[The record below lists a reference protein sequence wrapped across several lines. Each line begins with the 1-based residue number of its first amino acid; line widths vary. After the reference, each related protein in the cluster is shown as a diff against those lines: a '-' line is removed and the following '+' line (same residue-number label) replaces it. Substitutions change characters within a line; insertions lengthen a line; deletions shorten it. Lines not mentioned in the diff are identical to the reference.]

1 MAKSG
6 VSVKWDN
13 LDKHFSNM
21 AEKIKDTKILTEH
34 IGEML
39 VGNTIK
45 RFNKEESPEGE
56 KWKKSRRAIL
66 QNGQTLSKSS
76 GGLKSSFSY
85 VASDKT
91 VQVGTNKEYARI
103 HQFGGVIKP
112 KKGKYLKFENPDGTW
127 SLVKEVTIP
136 ARPFI
141 GISDD
146 DIDDAK
152 HLIAD
157 FMEKSF
163 KG

>member
-6 VSVKWDN
+6 VSVKWNN
-13 LDKHFSNM
+13 LDKQLLNM
-21 AEKIKDTKILTEH
+21 ADKITNTHNLLEG
-34 IGEML
+34 IGSML
-39 VGNTIK
+39 VRNTEK
-45 RFNKEESPEGE
+45 RFQKEESPKGE
-56 KWKKSRRAIL
+56 KWKKSQRAIREDGKTL
-66 QNGQTLSKSS
+66 TDKGQLKDSILSQVQ
-76 GGLKSSFSY
+76 G
-85 VASDKT
+85 KT

-103 HQFGGVIKP
+103 HQFGGEITP
-112 KKGKYLKFENPDGTW
+112 KKKKALSFKTANNN
-127 SLVKEVTIP
+127 VTAKKVTMP

-152 HLIAD
+152 GIIAD